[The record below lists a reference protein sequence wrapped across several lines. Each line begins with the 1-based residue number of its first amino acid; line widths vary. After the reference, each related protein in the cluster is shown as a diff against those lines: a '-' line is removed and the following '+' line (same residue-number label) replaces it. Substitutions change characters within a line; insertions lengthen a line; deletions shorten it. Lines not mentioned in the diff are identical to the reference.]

1 MCTVLLPPGDNPIAV
16 NNYINM
22 NSSNYI
28 NTNVLCTILL
38 LSVTL
43 IIISCCLNLYRNV
56 QLAVWIQLRR
66 AVVAVTA
73 VVYRS
78 PTTRHTSVSVPV
90 QSLLVIFDIRRKK
103 KGSKCVQEPSV
114 HTRSDRFSSIPPHF
128 PSYTAVYG
136 EHCKKSFSHFSQ
148 HFRLTLERPLLLPFG

>member
-38 LSVTL
+38 LSVTF

-103 KGSKCVQEPSV
+103 KDQSAFKNRQSTLAVTDLVQYHRIFH
-114 HTRSDRFSSIPPHF
+114 HTQPFMASI
-128 PSYTAVYG
+128 A
-136 EHCKKSFSHFSQ
+136 KNLSHIF
-148 HFRLTLERPLLLPFG
+148 HNIFG